1 MRDMW
6 NALHQNECREKAV
19 EALLKQHDVDEP
31 RLKADLDR
39 FADDLIEIGILNEV

>member
-1 MRDMW
+1 M
-6 NALHQNECREKAV
+6 KAV
-19 EALLKQHDVDEP
+19 EALLNQHDVDEA